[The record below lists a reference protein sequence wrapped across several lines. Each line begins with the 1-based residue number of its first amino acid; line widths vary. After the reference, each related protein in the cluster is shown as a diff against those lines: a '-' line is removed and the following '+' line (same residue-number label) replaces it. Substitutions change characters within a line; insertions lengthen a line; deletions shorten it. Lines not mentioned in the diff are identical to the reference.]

1 MEYAIYRTVD
11 GKKTRLIYGDSDYP
25 ETFIQAFLDSM
36 FEFDRLGFAKLT
48 ILQAAETK
56 TKWVLKIQRKEVLYT
71 ACVGKYA
78 VEMEDNSEN

>member
-25 ETFIQAFLDSM
+25 ETFIHAFLDGM
-36 FEFDRLGFAKLT
+36 FELDRFGFAKLT

-56 TKWVLKIQRKEVLYT
+56 TKWVLKFNEKEVLYT
-71 ACVGKYA
+71 ACVGKIA
-78 VEMEDNSEN
+78 VTDNE